1 MKRDILSRRM
11 SAARPETGRSERPTT
26 ARTRAPRGA
35 RAAAAPRLT
44 RRTALLGTE
53 GAFEVMVEARRLEA
67 AGHHVIH
74 LEIGEPDF
82 PTPAHIVEAGV
93 AALNAGRTRYA
104 PPAGIPALREAIA
117 AAMRHRGLDATAD
130 DVVVTPGAKPILLY
144 AALTLIATGDEVLV
158 PSPHFPIFDS
168 VARFAGGRPVYYR
181 VDPSCPS
188 GIDLDEIAAKIGP
201 RTRVLMLNTPHN
213 PTGTVLGADAL
224 DGLAELVLRHGLT
237 VISDEIYSQHRYDE
251 PHRTIAARPEMAER
265 TVIVDGFSKT
275 FAMTGWRL
283 GYGVMPARIAE
294 RVTRLVINSCSCT
307 ATFVQDAGVAALTGP
322 MEPVQA
328 MCRTLRER
336 RDVLVRALNEIPGIR
351 CAMPRGAFFAY
362 PNVAEL
368 LARASITARDL
379 ADHLLARHGV
389 ACLPGTA
396 FGVGGEGH
404 LRLSY
409 AMPVE
414 QLAAALDRLA
424 ACARELGAGQGGAKP
439 LA

>member
-1 MKRDILSRRM
+1 CGEPHSPPP
-11 SAARPETGRSERPTT
+11 AH
-26 ARTRAPRGA
+26 
-35 RAAAAPRLT
+35 
-44 RRTALLGTE
+44 
-53 GAFEVMVEARRLEA
+53 MVA
-67 AGHHVIH
+67 AG
-74 LEIGEPDF
+74 
-82 PTPAHIVEAGV
+82 A

-117 AAMRHRGLDATAD
+117 AAMCHRGLDATAD

-144 AALTLIATGDEVLV
+144 AALTLFATGDEVLV

-181 VDPSCPS
+181 VDPSRPS

-224 DGLAELVLRHGLT
+224 AGLAELVLRHGLT
-237 VISDEIYSQHRYDE
+237 VISDEIYSQHQYDE
-251 PHRTIAARPEMAER
+251 PHRTIAALPGMAER
-265 TVIVDGFSKT
+265 TVVVDGFSKT

-283 GYGVMPARIAE
+283 GYGVMPAPIAE

-307 ATFVQDAGVAALTGP
+307 ATFVQDAGLAALTGP
-322 MEPVQA
+322 MEPVLA
-328 MCRTLRER
+328 MRRALRER
-336 RDVLVRALNEIPGIR
+336 RDVLVRGLNAIPGIR

-368 LARASITARDL
+368 LAHSSIAARDL
-379 ADHLLARHGV
+379 AGQLLARHGL

-396 FGVGGEGH
+396 FGAGGEGH

-409 AMPVE
+409 AAPVE
-414 QLAAALDRLA
+414 QLTTALDRLA
-424 ACARELGAGQGGAKP
+424 ACARALGAGQGGTKP
-439 LA
+439 LP